1 MKVYLYISLFTYLFS
16 SCCLADVFY
25 YRIPFRIQT
34 YSPVTKSKIESL
46 AMGNG
51 TQKLLQKS
59 RDELLLLLNGA
70 NGECYH
76 FDDKNVR
83 LYIVDDKD
91 RYYFDKGGGV
101 SFDTQD
107 NAKCLKSK
115 IDENS
120 IEKLLLEGNVDFWKN
135 AENK

>member
-1 MKVYLYISLFTYLFS
+1 MKVYLHISLFTYLFS
-16 SCCLADVFY
+16 SCCLAEVFY
-25 YRIPFRIQT
+25 YRIPFHIQT
-34 YSPVTKSKIESL
+34 YSPVTKIKVESL

-51 TQKLLQKS
+51 TQKLLQKN
-59 RDELLLLLNGA
+59 RDELLLLSET
-70 NGECYH
+70 NGECHH

-83 LYIVDDKD
+83 VYIIDDKD
-91 RYYFDKGGGV
+91 RYYIDKIGGA
-101 SFDTQD
+101 FDTQD

-135 AENK
+135 AKNK

>member
-51 TQKLLQKS
+51 TQKLLQKN

-76 FDDKNVR
+76 FDDKMLGFILLMIKIGIILIKEGLCHLILKIMLNV
-83 LYIVDDKD
+83 
-91 RYYFDKGGGV
+91 
-101 SFDTQD
+101 
-107 NAKCLKSK
+107 
-115 IDENS
+115 
-120 IEKLLLEGNVDFWKN
+120 
-135 AENK
+135 

>member
-1 MKVYLYISLFTYLFS
+1 M
-16 SCCLADVFY
+16 
-25 YRIPFRIQT
+25 PFRIQT

-51 TQKLLQKS
+51 TQKLLQKN

-83 LYIVDDKD
+83 IYIVDDKD
-91 RYYFDKGGGV
+91 RYYIDKGGVV

>member
-1 MKVYLYISLFTYLFS
+1 MKVYLHISLFTYLFS
-16 SCCLADVFY
+16 SCCLAEVFY
-25 YRIPFRIQT
+25 YRIPFHIQT
-34 YSPVTKSKIESL
+34 YSPVTKIKIESL

-51 TQKLLQKS
+51 TQKLLQKN
-59 RDELLLLLNGA
+59 RDELLLLSET
-70 NGECYH
+70 NGERHH

-83 LYIVDDKD
+83 VYIIDDKD
-91 RYYFDKGGGV
+91 RYYIDKIGGA
-101 SFDTQD
+101 FDTQD

-135 AENK
+135 AKNK